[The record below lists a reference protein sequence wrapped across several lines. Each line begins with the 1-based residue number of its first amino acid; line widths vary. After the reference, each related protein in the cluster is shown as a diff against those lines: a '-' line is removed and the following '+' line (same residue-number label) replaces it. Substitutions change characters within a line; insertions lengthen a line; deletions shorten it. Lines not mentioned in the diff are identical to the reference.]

1 MKRKKHGLSRC
12 LMFFITAAG
21 SVLLFGA
28 PPALMAQDDE
38 ENPYDNPEYEI
49 DEEEE
54 EEGESGIEAVD
65 EEEAEAEE
73 EETTEEET
81 AVEAEEVVEE
91 QAEEVTEEE
100 GDDGLIT
107 VDVDLS
113 EDYPVE
119 EAGEGAGA
127 GETGEQKAAKPGA
140 RKEDTEVQLD
150 GQVITSPAPNR
161 FYQING
167 IAELH
172 FNVWSDEYSANDVL
186 MQYYLKANFDVTKN
200 NRLSL
205 RLDLSQK
212 FIADEGESGAWFGDI
227 RVYYTRKFKIP
238 TFYKDYKL
246 AGMVYGYLTAPTSR
260 PSIERGII
268 TSPTVVFALAPRF
281 GPVTFV
287 VRGFLRYVFARYAQS
302 KMGDPN
308 NQFLGGFDVQGIWA
322 TPLDWLVISGAFSWT
337 WIKDYRTRE
346 HNQQLWDAQY
356 YWEVA
361 ATFVIPMP
369 KKWPS
374 LDLTLAYAQ
383 GADVI
388 DGGVYRTYI
397 AKRDQSELYL
407 SININY

>member
-1 MKRKKHGLSRC
+1 
-12 LMFFITAAG
+12 MFFITAAG
-21 SVLLFGA
+21 FVLIFGA
-28 PPALMAQDDE
+28 PPVLMAQGDE
-38 ENPYDNPEYEI
+38 ENPYDNPDYAI
-49 DEEEE
+49 EEEE
-54 EEGESGIEAVD
+54 ESDIEVVD
-65 EEEAEAEE
+65 EEETEAEAEAEAEE
-73 EETTEEET
+73 EETAEEET
-81 AVEAEEVVEE
+81 TVVEAEGVVEE
-91 QAEEVTEEE
+91 EAEEVTEDEE
-100 GDDGLIT
+100 DDALIT
-107 VDVDLS
+107 VDLS
-113 EDYPVE
+113 EDYPAE
-119 EAGEGAGA
+119 EAEEEAVGKAGEG
-127 GETGEQKAAKPGA
+127 KAAAPDG
-140 RKEDTEVQLD
+140 RDDTEVQLD
-150 GQVITSPAPNR
+150 GQVITSPAPKH
-161 FYQING
+161 FFQING

-227 RVYYTRKFKIP
+227 RAYYTRKFKIP
-238 TFYKDYKL
+238 TFYKDYKI

-268 TSPTVVFALAPRF
+268 TKPTVVFALAPKF

-287 VRGFLRYVFARYAQS
+287 VRGYVRYVFAKYAQS
-302 KMGDPN
+302 KMADPN
-308 NQFLGGFDVQGIWA
+308 NQFLGGIDLQGIWA
-322 TPLDWLVISGAFSWT
+322 TPLDWLVMSGAFSWT